1 MTALLRATCLD
12 GEKTLTV
19 CVSTVVSVRQ
29 SKTLM
34 CLQNIQQSGAVS
46 GAQWPLATLALS
58 PLEGAWPSIVVV
70 FGFPRTKGACPLC
83 RVLRARRSLQTV
95 KYIGAPNFT
104 ASGASGAPSL
114 RVALVLGSLA
124 LGLWRRLAFEIRLDI
139 FLRRR
144 RSSFIY
150 LSL

>member
-19 CVSTVVSVRQ
+19 CVSTVVVSVRQ

-46 GAQWPLATLALS
+46 GAQWPLSTTLALS

-70 FGFPRTKGACPLC
+70 FGFPRTRGACPLC
-83 RVLRARRSLQTV
+83 RVRSKL
-95 KYIGAPNFT
+95 
-104 ASGASGAPSL
+104 
-114 RVALVLGSLA
+114 
-124 LGLWRRLAFEIRLDI
+124 
-139 FLRRR
+139 
-144 RSSFIY
+144 
-150 LSL
+150 